1 MRRPGRAPDFER
13 PEVIHVR
20 MEGALKRRISAQAKL
35 EGVTDTEWVRQAC
48 RERLSRLEE
57 LKRALGVK

>member
-1 MRRPGRAPDFER
+1 
-13 PEVIHVR
+13 